1 MFKRSVASLSANS
14 VLSYLKQWKLL
25 KDKILRGM
33 RKTSGTGRRR
43 LMIKIKKKEIRKK
56 RQQGRRSV

>member
-25 KDKILRGM
+25 KDKILRGT

-43 LMIKIKKKEIRKK
+43 LMIKIRKK
-56 RQQGRRSV
+56 RKQGRRSA